1 MMTQPTQLIER
12 IVKRELEM
20 FLTMPARHQHLCHED
35 SESFKQHRRARF
47 ICWSL
52 RTLASYLQDLDTSH
66 HAGINLMTVK
76 YAHMEKLIPRH
87 NDTALVDALL
97 TALCRWEEEC
107 AECYPHFMAQGRAP
121 FVNGGQAQLVPF
133 EISLRGELESYS
145 LQTLKLLWRDV
156 LRLQQRGENLSKKTY
171 QYLIEQWGLDS
182 IEHLEEFMARHPASM
197 SRKVARGANE
207 VHASTH
213 KTTAMKIPVH

>member
-20 FLTMPARHQHLCHED
+20 FLTMPARHQRLCHED
-35 SESFKQHRRARF
+35 PESFKQHRRARF

-66 HAGINLMTVK
+66 KAGVNLMTVK

-87 NDTALVDALL
+87 NDTALIDALV
-97 TALCRWEEEC
+97 AAFCHWEKEC
-107 AECYPHFMAQGRAP
+107 VQRYPHFMAQGQAP
-121 FVNGGQAQLVPF
+121 FVNGRQSQLVPF
-133 EISLRGELESYS
+133 ENSLRGELESYS

-156 LRLQQRGENLSKKTY
+156 LRLQQRGDNLSEKTY

-182 IEHLEEFMARHPASM
+182 IEHLEEFMARHSASM
-197 SRKVARGANE
+197 SRKVARGTNE
-207 VHASTH
+207 THASTH
-213 KTTAMKIPVH
+213 RAPALKVPVH